1 MAESEQFWEMLWESR
16 LQELR
21 NLGKREAILGIS
33 RLIRRLTDSNPQR
46 SLRLLELGCGEAQI
60 IGPLVENHARV
71 PGIENSLGVD
81 YLPRSLAVCRRDY
94 PRMKFLEGNF
104 TDPDLLAG
112 LGQFDIVLLVNALH
126 EVFSA
131 GYSPKLGEVDVPA
144 AKAQVLQTLQHITG
158 CMLPGGYLALFDGL
172 EPPGDPNE
180 HLRVRF
186 LNPRARDLFRTFA
199 REYRPFK
206 IAYTSAGDPFTVELS
221 RRHFTRYIT
230 KSIFLGKDLWK
241 TERLESYQYFTES
254 EFRQAFAQVGLKILE
269 LRTLTMNDE
278 KWNNV
283 VQIETPGAV
292 FPTEHIWILA
302 QLPAQGT
309 AS

>member
-21 NLGKREAILGIS
+21 NLGKREAILGVS
-33 RLIRRLTDSNPQR
+33 RLIRRLTDTHPER
-46 SLRLLELGCGEAQI
+46 SLRLLELGCGEGQI

-81 YLPRSLAVCRRDY
+81 YLARSLAVCRHDY
-94 PRMKFLEGNF
+94 PRMRFMEGNF
-104 TDPDLLAG
+104 TDPDLLGG

-131 GYSPKLGEVDVPA
+131 GYSPRLGEVDVPA
-144 AKAQVLQTLQHITG
+144 AKAQVQQTLNHISQRI
-158 CMLPGGYLALFDGL
+158 LPGGYLALFDGL
-172 EPPGDPNE
+172 EPPGDPDE
-180 HLRVRF
+180 RLRVRF
-186 LNPRARDLFRTFA
+186 LNHRARELFRIFA

-206 IAYTSAGDPFTVELS
+206 IVYHSAGDPYTIELS

-241 TERLESYQYFTES
+241 TERLESSQYFTEA
-254 EFRQAFAQVGLKILE
+254 EFRQAFNQAGLKMLE

-278 KWNNV
+278 KWHSV
-283 VQIETPGAV
+283 VQIDTPGAA
-292 FPTEHIWILA
+292 FPTEHIWIMA
-302 QLPAQGT
+302 QLPVSET
-309 AS
+309 TP